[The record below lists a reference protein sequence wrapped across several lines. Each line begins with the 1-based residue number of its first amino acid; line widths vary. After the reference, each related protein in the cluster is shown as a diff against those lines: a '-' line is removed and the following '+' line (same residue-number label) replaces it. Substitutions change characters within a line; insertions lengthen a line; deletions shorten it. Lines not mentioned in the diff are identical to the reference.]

1 MKTKFVN
8 FTDKFEEDLIS
19 GLNSMEKVIGALS
32 AHSKFMQAGNK
43 WRDLRV
49 LSKGMEQSI
58 ARKYTPANLVREI
71 AKEAGELADA
81 MEEIDIDLGK
91 IELKPIT
98 KSLLGSETKNEF
110 VVRPEQMNIKLNLK
124 IAMGAKQL
132 AKQIQEGNSDT
143 DGFFTVTPEARN
155 YLDQNKGQ

>member
-1 MKTKFVN
+1 
-8 FTDKFEEDLIS
+8 
-19 GLNSMEKVIGALS
+19 ME
-32 AHSKFMQAGNK
+32 
-43 WRDLRV
+43 R
-49 LSKGMEQSI
+49 SI
-58 ARKYTPANLVREI
+58 TRKYTPANLVREI

-81 MEEIDIDLGK
+81 MEEIDIYLGK
-91 IELKPIT
+91 IELRPIT

-132 AKQIQEGNSDT
+132 AKQIVEGNSNT

-155 YLDQNKGQ
+155 YLDQNGGQ